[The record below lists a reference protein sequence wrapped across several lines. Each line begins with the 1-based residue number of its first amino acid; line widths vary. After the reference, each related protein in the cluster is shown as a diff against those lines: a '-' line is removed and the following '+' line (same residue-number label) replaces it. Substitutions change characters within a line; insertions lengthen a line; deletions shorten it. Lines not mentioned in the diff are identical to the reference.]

1 MNRFL
6 AGVGRALLIRG
17 DELIGV
23 AKTLTDSTFD
33 FAITGEEVRGG
44 SGNALWGKYFHDS
57 VLNLTLTDA
66 MFNLQ
71 YVAAALGTSVE
82 SGGLSISEEE
92 VLSSSGTITA
102 TKTPVATAGSVIG
115 WYKLPN
121 EENWKVATFDGKV
134 ITLPDDNVTD
144 NTAYCLKYF
153 YENENAR
160 SITIKTQY
168 VPAEL
173 HVVVINDLFNGDIA
187 TSSSD
192 TTKIGRL
199 ITDIPRLQLD
209 GSQNLALSSSGAAT
223 VSLSGSAL
231 AVASTNTCEEDPY
244 YGTMTEE
251 IFGSVWQDDVVAL
264 AVADAEIELEASET
278 QTLSVYAVFG
288 GGMAAARKNN
298 SNFTFTVQ
306 SGTSATVNSSG
317 VVTASASA
325 TGVTIIEVSLT
336 GYSSV
341 SPAYAYVT
349 VGSYM
354 H

>member
-6 AGVGRALLIRG
+6 AGVGRALLIKG
-17 DELIGV
+17 NDLIGV

-33 FAITGEEVRGG
+33 FSITGEDVRGG
-44 SGNALWGKYFHDS
+44 AGNALWGKYFHDS
-57 VLNLTLTDA
+57 ALNVTLTDA

-71 YVAAALGTSVE
+71 YVAAALGTNVV
-82 SGGLSISEEE
+82 SGGLSIAEEE
-92 VLSSSGTITA
+92 V
-102 TKTPVATAGSVIG
+102 VATAGGVTVANTPIATNGTIIG
-115 WYKLPN
+115 WYKLPADDEWN
-121 EENWKVATFDGKV
+121 IGTFEGNTMAITGATAG
-134 ITLPDDNVTD
+134 
-144 NTAYCLKYF
+144 TAYCVKYF
-153 YENENAR
+153 YQNENAR

-173 HVVVINDLFNGDIA
+173 HVVIINDLFNGDISTNA
-187 TSSSD
+187 AD

-209 GSQNLALSSSGAAT
+209 GSQNLALTASGAAT

-231 AVASTNTCEEDPY
+231 AVASSNTCEEDPY

-251 IFGSVWQDDVVAL
+251 IFGSVWQDSVVAL
-264 AVADAEIELEASET
+264 AIADAEIELAASET

-288 GGMAAARKNN
+288 SGMAAARKDN

-306 SGTSATVNSSG
+306 SGTSASVSSAG
-317 VVTASASA
+317 VVTANSAGE
-325 TGVTIIEVSLT
+325 TVIEVTLT
-336 GYSSV
+336 DYDSV

-349 VGSYM
+349 VSE
-354 H
+354 

>member
-17 DELIGV
+17 NELIGV

-33 FAITGEEVRGG
+33 FAITGEDVRGG

-57 VLNLTLTDA
+57 ALNLTLTDA

-71 YVAAALGTSVE
+71 YVAAALGTNVE
-82 SGGLSISEEE
+82 SGGLSIAEEE
-92 VLSSSGTITA
+92 VLSSSGAITA
-102 TKTPVATAGSVIG
+102 STTPVATAGAVIG
-115 WYKLPN
+115 WYKLPT
-121 EENWKVATFDGKV
+121 EENWQVGTFDGNSIV
-134 ITLPDDNVTD
+134 LPDDNVAD

-153 YENENAR
+153 YQNENAR

-173 HVVVINDLFNGDIA
+173 HVVIINDLFNGDIA

-251 IFGSVWQDDVVAL
+251 IFGAVWQDNVVAL
-264 AVADAEIELEASET
+264 AVADAEIELAPSET

-288 GGMAAARKNN
+288 SGMAASRKSND
-298 SNFTFTVQ
+298 NFTFTVQ
-306 SGTSATVNSSG
+306 SGTSATVSSSG

-325 TGVTIIEVSLT
+325 TGVTVIEVSLT
-336 GYSSV
+336 GYTSV

-349 VGSYM
+349 VSNE
-354 H
+354 